1 MINMYIFNPKQRMRF
16 KCLANNIKNIYLRI
30 SISSGLKCFSHTCN
44 FPSFICLRRSLSIT
58 LSRVIMASNFFR
70 HSTLFLF
77 TLERPGIANKLI
89 PLCFFLR
96 ETVQQNIEQFAPGMQ
111 RNLIL
116 FESTVLFVCL
126 FPPKLSSC
134 VHPFL
139 HATTVKIKHNIL
151 L

>member
-1 MINMYIFNPKQRMRF
+1 MFGKQH
-16 KCLANNIKNIYLRI
+16 KNIYLRI

-89 PLCFFLR
+89 YHCFFLH
-96 ETVQQNIEQFAPGMQ
+96 ETVQPNIEQFAPGKQ
-111 RNLIL
+111 RNFIL
-116 FESTVLFVCL
+116 FESKVLFVCL
-126 FPPKLSSC
+126 FPSKLASC
-134 VHPFL
+134 VHSYL
-139 HATTVKIKHNIL
+139 HVTTVKITHNL
-151 L
+151 LL